1 MNEIDKYE
9 KYLEGLTLNDYFS
22 DNREMLTELRR
33 IIKECKNRREKLLQK
48 GKPLIDYDFPRM
60 I

>member
-1 MNEIDKYE
+1 MNDIDKYE

-22 DNREMLTELRR
+22 ENKEMLTELRR
-33 IIKECKNRREKLLQK
+33 IINECKKRRQTLLSQ